1 VHIPTLQNNI
11 FFKYSLI
18 IFAGII
24 FPYAF
29 APYDFK
35 LLAYVSLLIYFY
47 TLLKSKPQEGMKL
60 SFIYGFFIL
69 LFGVSWIF
77 NSIYNFGGQNL
88 YISLFLTFLFLFI
101 FALTFIPTGIFIN
114 NTYLSY
120 SIHSRVLI
128 GASIWIFLE
137 WLRSNLFGGFPWL
150 LLGYSQTG
158 TYLDAIF
165 PLLGTYFVS
174 FTVVS
179 LMLYT
184 ALIFF
189 NKHRIRKCFIG
200 ITTIIVALFII
211 NIFDKSWTTHSIQ
224 SINFSIIQ
232 ANIKQEVKFSQNNIM
247 AIKRK
252 FSSSTLQRKNKD
264 LVIWPETAIPTLYH
278 NDKNFF
284 AELMR
289 NMDEGTSVLSGVFR
303 LDKNKRKYFNS
314 LVLLNKDP
322 QFYDKRHL
330 VPFGEYT
337 PFPSFFGL
345 LAKKL
350 NIPMSNLSAGSRKN
364 SALQF
369 KKSHIYPLICY
380 EVAYPHLIDTNYDSF
395 GLIINISND
404 AWFGDSFAPY
414 QHLQIAQ
421 VRALETQYYILRAAN
436 TGVSALI
443 NPNGKILDKLDF
455 EVEGILDGQ
464 VFSSKG
470 RTPYMDFGDY
480 PILMLIFLFM
490 FLVFKNRL
498 ESNG

>member
-1 VHIPTLQNNI
+1 MHIPTLQNNI

-35 LLAYVSLLIYFY
+35 LLAYLSLLIYFY

-114 NTYLSY
+114 NIYLSY

-165 PLLGTYFVS
+165 PILGTYFVS

-189 NKHRIRKCFIG
+189 NKDRIRKCFIG
-200 ITTIIVALFII
+200 ITTIIVVLFII
-211 NIFDKSWTTHSIQ
+211 NIFDRSWTTHSTQ
-224 SINFSIIQ
+224 SVNFSIIQ
-232 ANIKQEVKFSQNNIM
+232 ANIKQEIKFSQSNIM

-252 FSSSTLQRKNKD
+252 FSSYTLQRKNKD

-284 AELMR
+284 VKLMR

-314 LVLLNKDP
+314 LVLLNKDQ

-337 PFPSFFGL
+337 PLPSFFGL